1 LWDFTK
7 FTTLAQFGREM
18 NRLDFEIKKSKIKV
32 TARSNVVK
40 NILCMPYLTNQ
51 IYNLSAVGDK
61 D

>member
-1 LWDFTK
+1 
-7 FTTLAQFGREM
+7 M
-18 NRLDFEIKKSKIKV
+18 NRLDFEIKKSKVKV